1 MRIKNEIIEM
11 LRKNADIRREII
23 YQMKWSEP
31 TYYRIL
37 RENEV
42 NGDLTKIL
50 PLRLIAAGLGV
61 SENEILT
68 KTEEYL

>member
-1 MRIKNEIIEM
+1 MKIKQEIIEK
-11 LRKNADIRREII
+11 LRQNADVRREIV

-37 RENEV
+37 RENEM
-42 NGDLTKIL
+42 NGDLTKIV
-50 PLRLIAAGLGV
+50 PVRLISSGLGV

-68 KTEEYL
+68 AEE

>member
-1 MRIKNEIIEM
+1 MKIKNEIIEKM
-11 LRKNADIRREII
+11 RLNADVKREII
-23 YQMKWSEP
+23 YKMRWSEP

-42 NGDLTKIL
+42 NGDLTKIV
-50 PLRLIAAGLGV
+50 PVRLIASGLGV

-68 KTEEYL
+68 EE